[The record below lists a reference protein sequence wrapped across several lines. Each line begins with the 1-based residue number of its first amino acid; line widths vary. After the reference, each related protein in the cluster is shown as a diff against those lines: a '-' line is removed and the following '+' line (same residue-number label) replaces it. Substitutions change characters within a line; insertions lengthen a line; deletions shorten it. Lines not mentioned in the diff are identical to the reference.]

1 MRSLLRIAVA
11 AATFLLVGM
20 AVVPGAA
27 HAVNGDERIAQM
39 RLRVVDVVN
48 KGTLSEIQRLR
59 SATSGGLSEEVVRL
73 EAKLHSGLQLAA
85 DLRSVRSPGAVHGR
99 GAVAGAGTSAAPGAA
114 TGGGTALAP
123 SSSATRAAAGAV
135 VAGSGGAALMS
146 TSVSSASAVSVVP
159 SVGSVGSAGSSAGD
173 STSSSASDSASG
185 SADGSSS
192 GRGHGGDNAF
202 EAARAALPDTPVG
215 VLSLIAGGAL
225 ALVGGGMAAA
235 VVRRPYKKG

>member
-1 MRSLLRIAVA
+1 MA

-99 GAVAGAGTSAAPGAA
+99 GPAAGAGTSAATGAA

-123 SSSATRAAAGAV
+123 PSSATRAAAGAV
-135 VAGSGGAALMS
+135 AAGSGGAALMS
-146 TSVSSASAVSVVP
+146 ASVSSVSSASAVSVVP

-225 ALVGGGMAAA
+225 ALIGGGMAAA